1 MSDHRNDG
9 WNLWAKNLIAAAMA
23 DERKVLLES
32 VADAIGR
39 AIAVERQREFQARAQ
54 LEIAITDL
62 QTLVAGLEKSIAELL
77 AEGRAQTIAAVELPA
92 VTAAVKH

>member
-1 MSDHRNDG
+1 MSEHRDAG
-9 WNLWAKNLIAAAMA
+9 WNLWGRNLIAAAMA

-39 AIAVERQREFQARAQ
+39 AIAAERQREFQARAK

-62 QTLVAGLEKSIAELL
+62 ETRVSEMAKSIVAMTEIQ
-77 AEGRAQTIAAVELPA
+77 ARAAAA
-92 VTAAVKH
+92 DNAADTPPVRH